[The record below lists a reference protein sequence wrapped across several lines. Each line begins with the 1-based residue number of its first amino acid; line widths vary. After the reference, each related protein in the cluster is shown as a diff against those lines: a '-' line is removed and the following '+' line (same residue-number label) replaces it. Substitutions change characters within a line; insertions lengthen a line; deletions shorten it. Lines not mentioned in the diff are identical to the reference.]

1 MYVTSTINFEGFDK
15 LKYVL
20 AWLEMVKFI
29 IFLIGLNDKSAITII
44 SICLKITENVIVYI
58 NTCKKKN

>member
-20 AWLEMVKFI
+20 AWLGMVKFI
-29 IFLIGLNDKSAITII
+29 IFLIGLNDKSAITVFLN
-44 SICLKITENVIVYI
+44 CLKITENVIV
-58 NTCKKKN
+58 

>member
-20 AWLEMVKFI
+20 AWLENEMVKFI
-29 IFLIGLNDKSAITII
+29 IFLIGLNDKSAITVFLN
-44 SICLKITENVIVYI
+44 CLKITENVIM
-58 NTCKKKN
+58 